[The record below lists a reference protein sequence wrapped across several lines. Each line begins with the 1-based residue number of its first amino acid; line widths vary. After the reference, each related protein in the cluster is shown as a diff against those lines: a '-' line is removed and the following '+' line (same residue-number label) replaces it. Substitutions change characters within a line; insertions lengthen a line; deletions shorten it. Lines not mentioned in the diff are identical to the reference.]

1 MPEIVPPVSAS
12 ALPKGR
18 DVSSL
23 ARPARTKPATIRT
36 TMAMPGLTT
45 SRLASLCMLIFCG
58 HLGTAQAQTP
68 SDVEAAARQAE
79 RLQNEM
85 NQRIQQQRL
94 QDLQSDQ
101 PPTRLQVQPP
111 QPRPRESGQCR
122 DINNVV
128 ILHAELLSERVR
140 RDLQNAYQGRCLGV
154 SEIEQLLADVT
165 AAYMSRG
172 YVAARVYLPGQDL
185 SQGTLTVEVEEGQL
199 ERIDINDGG
208 KRSISPGNVVPG
220 KVGEP
225 LNLRDLE
232 QALDQINRLAS
243 NNATMEILP
252 GSEPGDSVVRFNN
265 NPSRPY
271 HLNLTYDNNGQK
283 ATGRNQLGVNLG
295 LDNPLGFNDFLSL
308 THRRAQPYRS
318 GQRASYF
325 NNLSYVLPWGYNT
338 FSLSASDSE
347 YASQLKAPSGAKLR
361 TNGDSQTYTLQM
373 DRVLWRGQ
381 SSQWNLSG
389 GLTQKEQ
396 DNYLEDILLQVSSRR
411 LSVFDL
417 DSNYTTR
424 LFGGAFSLN
433 LGLARGL
440 HLFGSLKDASNL
452 PDWAPRAQFTKYKY
466 GAGFYRPFQA
476 LGQELSFN
484 SQLSGQYALDVLY
497 GSERMSLGSPYT
509 VRGFNEESIAGDHG
523 YYWRN
528 ELALTR
534 SFSLPNG
541 RPALLRPF
549 VGVDYGKA
557 WNREDESAGHLTS
570 ASLGIGLMTGPVNL
584 NLTLA
589 HPIDSPKYE
598 SDQGD
603 TLAFSLG
610 LSL

>member
-1 MPEIVPPVSAS
+1 MPNIHAVPRSSFLLPSAS
-12 ALPKGR
+12 SAVAAPRGAM
-18 DVSSL
+18 
-23 ARPARTKPATIRT
+23 ARW
-36 TMAMPGLTT
+36 
-45 SRLASLCMLIFCG
+45 RLASLLALWLCSASGLT
-58 HLGTAQAQTP
+58 LAQTP
-68 SDVEAAARQAE
+68 SDLEAAARQAE

-101 PPTRLQVQPP
+101 PPTRLQVSP
-111 QPRPRESGQCR
+111 QAPRPRESTVCR
-122 DINNVV
+122 DIDKVEIVN
-128 ILHAELLSERVR
+128 AGLLSERVR
-140 RDLQNAYQGRCLGV
+140 RDIQESYQGRCLGV
-154 SEIEQLLADVT
+154 AEIEQLLADVT

-172 YVAARVYLPGQDL
+172 YVTARAYLPGQDL
-185 SQGTLTVEVEEGQL
+185 SRGTLTIEVEEGRL
-199 ERIDINDGG
+199 ERIDINDGE
-208 KRSISPGNVVPG
+208 KRSISPGNVFPG
-220 KVGEP
+220 EVGEP

-265 NPSRPY
+265 EPGRPY
-271 HLNLTYDNNGQK
+271 RLNLTYDNSGQK

-308 THRRAQPYRS
+308 THRRAQPYESGKRS
-318 GQRASYF
+318 SWF

-338 FSLSASDSE
+338 FSLSLSDSE
-347 YASQLKAPSGAKLR
+347 YASLLKAPSGAKLR
-361 TNGDSQTYTLQM
+361 TNGDSQTYTFLV

-381 SSQWNLSG
+381 TGQWNLSG
-389 GLTQKEQ
+389 ALTQKEQ
-396 DNYLEDILLQVSSRR
+396 NNYLEDILLAVSSRR

-417 DSNYTTR
+417 DSTYTTR
-424 LFGGAFSLN
+424 VLGGAFSLN

-440 HLFGSLKDASNL
+440 HLFGSLKDAANL

-466 GAGFYRPFQA
+466 GLGYYRPFQL
-476 LGQELSFN
+476 LGQDLSFN
-484 SQLSGQYALDVLY
+484 SQLSGQYASDVLY

-509 VRGFNEESIAGDHG
+509 VRGFNEESISGDHG

-534 SFSLPNG
+534 PLALSG
-541 RPALLRPF
+541 GQPALLRPF
-549 VGVDYGKA
+549 VAFDYGKA
-557 WNREDESAGHLTS
+557 WNREDESAGDLSS
-570 ASLGIGLMTGPVNL
+570 ASLGLGLFTGPISL
-584 NLTLA
+584 NLALN

-598 SDQGD
+598 ADQGD
-603 TLAFSLG
+603 TLAFSLS

>member
-1 MPEIVPPVSAS
+1 MPNFHALSCRSSGMPSTAPSPVDSSPTIRRHALPSALLILLLGSAS
-12 ALPKGR
+12 GAAL
-18 DVSSL
+18 
-23 ARPARTKPATIRT
+23 
-36 TMAMPGLTT
+36 
-45 SRLASLCMLIFCG
+45 
-58 HLGTAQAQTP
+58 AQTP
-68 SDVEAAARQAE
+68 SDLEAAARQAE

-101 PPTRLQVQPP
+101 PPTRLQVAPP
-111 QPRPRESGQCR
+111 QPRPRDSKVCR
-122 DINNVV
+122 DIGKVE
-128 ILHAELLSERVR
+128 ITHAERLPERVR
-140 RDLQNAYQGRCLGV
+140 RDIQESYQGRCLGV
-154 SEIEQLLADVT
+154 AEIEQLLADVT

-172 YVAARVYLPGQDL
+172 YVTARAYLPGQDL
-185 SQGTLTVEVEEGQL
+185 SQGTLVIEVEEGRL
-199 ERIDINDGG
+199 ERIDINDGD
-208 KRSISPGNVVPG
+208 KRSISPGNVFPG

-232 QALDQINRLAS
+232 QALDQINRLSS

-252 GSEPGDSVVRFNN
+252 GTAPGDSLVRFNN
-265 NPSRPY
+265 EPGRPY

-308 THRRAQPYRS
+308 THRRAQPYESGKRS
-318 GQRASYF
+318 SYF

-338 FSLSASDSE
+338 VSLSLSDSE
-347 YASQLKAPSGAKLR
+347 YASLLKAPSGARLK

-381 SSQWNLSG
+381 SGQWNLSG
-389 GLTQKEQ
+389 ALTQKEQ
-396 DNYLEDILLQVSSRR
+396 GNYLEDILLEVSSRR

-417 DSNYTTR
+417 DSSYTTR
-424 LFGGAFSLN
+424 VLGGALSLN

-440 HLFGSLKDASNL
+440 HLFGSLKDDSNL

-466 GAGFYRPFQA
+466 GLGYYRPFIL
-476 LGQELSFN
+476 LGQELTFN
-484 SQLSGQYALDVLY
+484 SQLNGQHARDVLY
-497 GSERMSLGSPYT
+497 GSERISLGSLYT

-528 ELALTR
+528 ELALTHR
-534 SFSLPNG
+534 FSLPNG

-549 VGVDYGKA
+549 VGLDYGKA
-557 WNREDESAGHLTS
+557 WNREDESAGDLSS
-570 ASLGIGLMTGPVNL
+570 ASLGVGVMTGPVNL

-589 HPIDSPKYE
+589 HPLDSPKYE
-598 SDQGD
+598 TDQGD
-603 TLAFSLG
+603 TLAFSLS

>member
-1 MPEIVPPVSAS
+1 MPNIHAVPPSSFLPPSAPS
-12 ALPKGR
+12 AVVEPRGAT
-18 DVSSL
+18 
-23 ARPARTKPATIRT
+23 ARR
-36 TMAMPGLTT
+36 
-45 SRLASLCMLIFCG
+45 RLANLLALWLCSTSGLA
-58 HLGTAQAQTP
+58 LAQTP
-68 SDVEAAARQAE
+68 SDLEAAARQAE

-101 PPTRLQVQPP
+101 PPTRLQISP
-111 QPRPRESGQCR
+111 QTPRPRESTVCR
-122 DINNVV
+122 DIDKVEIAN
-128 ILHAELLSERVR
+128 AALLSERVR
-140 RDLQNAYQGRCLGV
+140 RDIQESYQGRCLGV
-154 SEIEQLLADVT
+154 AEIEQLLADVT

-172 YVAARVYLPGQDL
+172 YVAARAYLPGQDL
-185 SQGTLTVEVEEGQL
+185 SQGILTIEVEEGQL
-199 ERIDINDGG
+199 ERIDINDGE
-208 KRSISPGNVVPG
+208 KRSISPGNVFPG
-220 KVGEP
+220 EVGEP

-265 NPSRPY
+265 EPERPY
-271 HLNLTYDNNGQK
+271 RLNLTYDNSGQK

-295 LDNPLGFNDFLSL
+295 LDNLLGFNDFLSL
-308 THRRAQPYRS
+308 THRRAQPYESGKRS
-318 GQRASYF
+318 SWF

-338 FSLSASDSE
+338 FSLSLSDSE
-347 YASQLKAPSGAKLR
+347 YASLLKAPSGARLK
-361 TNGDSQTYTLQM
+361 TNGDSQTYTFLV

-381 SSQWNLSG
+381 TGQWNLSG
-389 GLTQKEQ
+389 ALTQKEQ
-396 DNYLEDILLQVSSRR
+396 DNYLEDILLAVSSRR

-417 DSNYTTR
+417 DSTYTTR
-424 LFGGAFSLN
+424 MLGGAFSLN

-466 GAGFYRPFQA
+466 GLGYFRPFQL
-476 LGQELSFN
+476 LGQGLSFN
-484 SQLSGQYALDVLY
+484 SQLNGQYASDVLY

-528 ELALTR
+528 ELALNR
-534 SFSLPNG
+534 PFLLPSG
-541 RPALLRPF
+541 HPALLRPF
-549 VGVDYGKA
+549 IGMDYGKA
-557 WNREDESAGHLTS
+557 WNREDESAGDLSS
-570 ASLGIGLMTGPVNL
+570 ASLGVSVMTGPLSL

-589 HPIDSPKYE
+589 HPLNSPKYE
-598 SDQGD
+598 TDQGD
-603 TLAFSLG
+603 SLAFSLS